1 MTEAIFQH
9 FQNHIQTAM
18 AVGENCTQSVS
29 NAAHKLAA
37 TLLAGN
43 TIYSCGQEH
52 SVALSNLFVKYLTSG
67 YQIERPSFPAL
78 DLETIAN
85 SNKSDDCYGKALSLY
100 GRTDDALVVFGIG
113 GNNDILK
120 RAIDAANDKGMSI
133 ILISAPDD
141 GLLSSALGSDQVEI
155 DIAEFGEPSVS
166 TASFLI
172 LQCLCALIDAEIFG
186 GD

>member
-9 FQNHIQTAM
+9 FQNHIQTTM
-18 AVGENCTQSVS
+18 AVGESCTQSVS

-52 SVALSNLFVKYLTSG
+52 SLPLSTLFVKYLTSG
-67 YQIERPSFPAL
+67 YLIERPSFPAL

-85 SNKSDDCYGKALSLY
+85 SSKNDDYYGRALSLY
-100 GRTDDALVVFGIG
+100 GQADDALVVFGIG
-113 GNNDILK
+113 NNNKILK
-120 RAIDAANDKGMSI
+120 GAIDAASDKGMSV
-133 ILISAPDD
+133 ILISARDD
-141 GLLSSALGSDQVEI
+141 SRLVDALGDNATKI
-155 DIAEFGEPSVS
+155 ATAEFGQPSVA
-166 TASFLI
+166 TANFLI
-172 LQCLCALIDAEIFG
+172 LQCLCNLIDAEIFG